1 MRITLHDNIHSSAG
15 SAHPALRPSL
25 GNAARAPWARAMHQ
39 FLERLPREGGTFVAD
54 ADADVATIRVRAGRH
69 GDAVWA
75 VWSVAPADE
84 VVAASVLLRGAA
96 PPDDDAAI
104 QSMRDAAP
112 ALPFGPADFSA
123 LAAEPRPCLGTM
135 YLDARW
141 YDNARVELAATA
153 LALAAI
159 HGPDGRLSVEG
170 EPTPPPA
177 ATPRAVEPRAGPWS
191 EKRQDGLKFN
201 FTRERLQRVMGM
213 VAKKGSAAIGALPGV
228 HFRVYPPREFLDR
241 PGVLRG
247 RDIFD
252 KLSGTDWWI
261 RWYDDR
267 YDRLVFGDLLGFIDQ
282 VAESERAFARS
293 VGREIPASSP
303 AQNSAVWGGTE
314 TNRTVER
321 QPVRVN
327 QTLDAR
333 RLVRDENVR
342 RLFDLLVL
350 EPAPLPPPLPDAS
363 A

>member
-201 FTRERLQRVMGM
+201 FTRERLQRRS
-213 VAKKGSAAIGALPGV
+213 AKRVGEPATVPLERTAGRAPHRVDRDRAPLELRELRVESPGEQRARAL
-228 HFRVYPPREFLDR
+228 
-241 PGVLRG
+241 
-247 RDIFD
+247 
-252 KLSGTDWWI
+252 
-261 RWYDDR
+261 
-267 YDRLVFGDLLGFIDQ
+267 
-282 VAESERAFARS
+282 
-293 VGREIPASSP
+293 
-303 AQNSAVWGGTE
+303 
-314 TNRTVER
+314 
-321 QPVRVN
+321 
-327 QTLDAR
+327 AR
-333 RLVRDENVR
+333 RPVEPRHVR
-342 RLFDLLVL
+342 
-350 EPAPLPPPLPDAS
+350 
-363 A
+363 